1 MGTQPARGYVQHTIA
16 FVVLLIGLTYSVIE
30 SYIDDIVVHVLLTKD
45 KLLDNL
51 ELIFEHVRKHKTT
64 FNLDIVHLSDSEMEE
79 FVGHEFT
86 HDGIQFSKNKRN
98 GVNNI
103 PLPTTKGDLK
113 KFLGVANYF
122 RDHVHKHSMLAQP
135 LQLLLPGYSE
145 HNNAITN

>member
-51 ELIFEHVRKHKTT
+51 ELIFERFRKIT

-103 PLPTTKGDLK
+103 PIPTTKGDLTS
-113 KFLGVANYF
+113 FLA
-122 RDHVHKHSMLAQP
+122 
-135 LQLLLPGYSE
+135 
-145 HNNAITN
+145 